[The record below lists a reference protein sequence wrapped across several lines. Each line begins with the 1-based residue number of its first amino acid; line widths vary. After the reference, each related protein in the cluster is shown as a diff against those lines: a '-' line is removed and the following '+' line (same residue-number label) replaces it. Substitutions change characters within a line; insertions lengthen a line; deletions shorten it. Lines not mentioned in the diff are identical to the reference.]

1 MGALVCTGDEHPHR
15 NPAGGGLRRIT
26 KGARGAACAIP
37 AMRPRNALRT
47 KTSRPK
53 KTKARPSH
61 KMAESAIKVT
71 ASQDEGYCIDS
82 IDLLMLSDA
91 KHRVS
96 KHEGIN
102 TRIFQ

>member
-1 MGALVCTGDEHPHR
+1 
-15 NPAGGGLRRIT
+15 
-26 KGARGAACAIP
+26 
-37 AMRPRNALRT
+37 
-47 KTSRPK
+47 
-53 KTKARPSH
+53 
-61 KMAESAIKVT
+61 MAESAIKVT